1 MRRLRTYALGGHFIE
16 PYIFMLILTYLDSP
30 GASLWSLW
38 GTLRAFPGVRGLIF
52 YAQAA
57 WIRVGGIFYSFR
69 NI

>member
-16 PYIFMLILTYLDSP
+16 PHIFMLILTYLASP
-30 GASLWSLW
+30 GASLWRLW

-57 WIRVGGIFYSFR
+57 
-69 NI
+69 

>member
-1 MRRLRTYALGGHFIE
+1 MRRLRTCALGGHFIE
-16 PYIFMLILTYLDSP
+16 PHIFMLILTYLGSP
-30 GASLWSLW
+30 GASLWRLR

-69 NI
+69 II

>member
-16 PYIFMLILTYLDSP
+16 PHIFMLILTYLASP

-57 WIRVGGIFYSFR
+57 WIRVGDIFYTSR
-69 NI
+69 TI